1 MRRWFYTT
9 MQDKEKFDFD
19 DNSVQDYLWRLIKE
33 DDEEIVRRL
42 EEEVNTKKNYWIQVI
57 SVIVGV
63 VGVLLTMLTLVL

>member
-1 MRRWFYTT
+1 

-19 DNSVQDYLWRLIKE
+19 DNPVQDYLWRLIKE
-33 DDEEIVRRL
+33 NDEEIVRRL
-42 EEEVNTKKNYWIQVI
+42 EKEEKTRKNYWIQII

>member
-1 MRRWFYTT
+1 MN

-19 DNSVQDYLWRLIKE
+19 DNPVQDYLWRWIKE
-33 DDEEIVRRL
+33 NDEEIIRRL
-42 EEEVNTKKNYWIQVI
+42 EEEEKIRKNYWIQII

>member
-1 MRRWFYTT
+1 MN

-19 DNSVQDYLWRLIKE
+19 DNPVQDYLWRLIKE
-33 DDEEIVRRL
+33 NDEEIIRRL
-42 EEEVNTKKNYWIQVI
+42 EEEEKIRKNYWIQII